1 MRFTAACLMAAGDMA
16 LAASGIAVEGP
27 ALLGIPVDFNLFG
40 LTLLDVAL
48 FRHHT
53 LRVAL
58 TAA

>member
-1 MRFTAACLMAAGDMA
+1 MAAGDMA